1 MAAEEEV
8 DIMQS
13 KLVPKHEL
21 LGEEEKEKFV
31 KEFNISLKQL
41 PRILHED
48 PVVKR
53 LGAKKGDII
62 RITRK
67 DETTGEYFYYR
78 VVV

>member
-1 MAAEEEV
+1 MAEEEIDV
-8 DIMQS
+8 MQS
-13 KLVPKHEL
+13 RLVPKHEI

-31 KEFNISLKQL
+31 KEFNVSLKQL
-41 PRILHED
+41 PRMLQTD
-48 PVVKR
+48 PVVKQ

-67 DETTGEYFYYR
+67 NEVAGEYSYYR